1 MYIAKQ
7 ETKSVD
13 QSKGKYIYLCLLAY
27 TFLIL
32 SLPDGIKNMTCLYKM
47 TTKGIHVTY
56 TYNYYLSF
64 LELSLI
70 HI

>member
-7 ETKSVD
+7 ETKSGD

-32 SLPDGIKNMTCLYKM
+32 SLPDGIKNMTCLYK
-47 TTKGIHVTY
+47 IC
-56 TYNYYLSF
+56 LSAF
-64 LELSLI
+64 ARMPQYVAFTRACHL
-70 HI
+70 